1 MVKKKTV
8 KKKITGKQNSKKIKS
23 KKEPSQSQLFT
34 KVSAVSES
42 TKTISKEIKNMTK
55 IFKEN
60 QKILVSMNGMI
71 DTLSSSMI
79 QIQKQSKQINIIEED
94 TERLFSGLNQMK
106 GNTKIITKLNEQTVK
121 LEEKIKNIEQSHK
134 ST

>member
-1 MVKKKTV
+1 MVKKKNV
-8 KKKITGKQNSKKIKS
+8 KNTISQKQSSKKS
-23 KKEPSQSQLFT
+23 KKEPTQSQLFT

-42 TKTISKEIKNMTK
+42 TKTISREIKDMTK

-60 QKILVSMNGMI
+60 QRILVSMNDMI

-94 TERLFSGLNQMK
+94 TERLFSGLNKMK
-106 GNTKIITKLNEQTVK
+106 GNTKIITQLKEQTVK
-121 LEEKIKNIEQSHK
+121 IEEQIKSIEQRQK
-134 ST
+134 

>member
-1 MVKKKTV
+1 MAKKKIVKKKVTR
-8 KKKITGKQNSKKIKS
+8 KQNAKKIKS

-42 TKTISKEIKNMTK
+42 TKTISKEIKDMTK

-60 QKILVSMNGMI
+60 QRILVSMNDMI

-79 QIQKQSKQINIIEED
+79 QIQKE
-94 TERLFSGLNQMK
+94 
-106 GNTKIITKLNEQTVK
+106 
-121 LEEKIKNIEQSHK
+121 
-134 ST
+134 